1 MNHSSPYN
9 RAFDSAR
16 QPASRDPRW
25 AQERR
30 RQHDRQVG
38 EAMLLLATKP
48 VTLARK
54 TVVVSGTMLL
64 IILGGEWLALR
75 AAFLADWVPLIQW
88 ATVAASVAVL
98 IGALV
103 SLLKL
108 RARRETARV
117 FLRAN
122 QGRFAQT
129 QYPATESVPSFN
141 DSTADA
147 RNIRHAHSA

>member
-1 MNHSSPYN
+1 
-9 RAFDSAR
+9 
-16 QPASRDPRW
+16 
-25 AQERR
+25 
-30 RQHDRQVG
+30 
-38 EAMLLLATKP
+38 MLLLATKP